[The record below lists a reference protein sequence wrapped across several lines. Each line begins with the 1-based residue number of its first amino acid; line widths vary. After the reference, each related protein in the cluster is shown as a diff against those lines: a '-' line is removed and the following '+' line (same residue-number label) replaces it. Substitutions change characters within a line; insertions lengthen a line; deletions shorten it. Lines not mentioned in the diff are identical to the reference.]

1 MSDTLI
7 LIIENDRLTSF
18 DLRETLRRLG
28 YRVADPVTSGTE
40 GIARATELRPDLII
54 LDIMLEGAPDGI
66 ETARRI
72 KRIMDVPVIYI
83 TGQTSPQIFRRALET
98 DPHGYLIKPFST
110 DDLHAS
116 IETAIR
122 RSGLE
127 RKLRESELRFRSI
140 IEQSRD
146 SIVLTDEDGVIIE
159 WNRAMEA
166 LSGLPRAE
174 AVGSRIWDIQYRFLV
189 DERKKPERL
198 AELESLIRGLL
209 RTGKAGWPEGSLENQ
224 YLGPDGV
231 RHWLEGTL
239 FPIETAKGHM
249 LGYITRDMT
258 ERRQYEVR
266 LKQSEEKFRLQ
277 FKGIPVPTY
286 IWEQRNGD
294 LVLVDYNDAAIKIT
308 GGNIKDYLGITVSRL
323 YANLPEIESDIR
335 RCLAEHETFERE
347 MFYPFQST
355 GEKKYLIVKYAFLPP
370 NQVLVHTQDITV
382 RKQAE
387 EQIRESET
395 RFRLAFEN
403 ALDAMVWAE
412 AETGMLIHC
421 NRAAEKLFGRD
432 RSDIIGRHQTM
443 LHPPEIEDE
452 IRGHF
457 QRQSLGNQDPADTRI
472 ITASGAVR
480 DVLITTSMTEVE
492 GKPVIQGIFRDITD
506 RKKSEQ
512 ALRESEERYRTLF
525 EESPEAIIVL
535 GSDGIVRDTNQ
546 AYTELTGLAREEA
559 VGTPFKDLPMLI
571 PERLVDYNRMLAE
584 LIRGTEFHRV
594 EFPVRHTSGRT
605 VYTEAYA
612 SRIYVTPAE
621 TFLVTFRDITD
632 RTMAEAALQEAN
644 ELLEQ
649 RVRERTNELY
659 KSNLQLWNE
668 IDERRRAEIKL
679 REGEEVARALI
690 NTPSEPVMLVSADG
704 TIIDAN
710 HEIES
715 RFGLPKDRIIGRS
728 MYQFGGV
735 KNSERRMF
743 KVESVLATGNVA
755 RFEERF
761 GDEWYD
767 TIIYPVPDHRGIVT
781 KLAIFSHDI
790 TETRRMQKDIME
802 ISALERQRI
811 GQDLH
816 DGLGQKLTGIAFLT
830 EALKH
835 SLKEKGYPE
844 LEDIGEINANIAESI
859 DQTRKIASG
868 LWIARFESYDVVR
881 ALTELIEDTESL
893 FGITCTLQNEL
904 PEPVRNVTVVTNL
917 YFIARES
924 INNAIKHG
932 RAKSIIM
939 HLRDD
944 AESLHLEIRDN
955 GRGAVKAPGRG
966 KGIGLRIMQYRAGLL
981 GGTVSAQDTGSGF
994 SVLVTVKK
1002 EFIDTHLQP

>member
-1 MSDTLI
+1 MSDTHI

-28 YRVADPVTSGTE
+28 YRVADPVSSGTE
-40 GIARATELRPDLII
+40 GIARASELRPDLII

-72 KRIMDVPVIYI
+72 KRLMDVPVIYI

-127 RKLRESELRFRSI
+127 RKLRESENRFRSI

-174 AVGSRIWDIQYRFLV
+174 AVGQHIWDTMYRFLV
-189 DERKKPERL
+189 EERKKPERL
-198 AELESLIRGLL
+198 AQFKSLILELL
-209 RTGKAGWPEGSLENQ
+209 RTGTPGWPEGTLENQ
-224 YLGPDGV
+224 YQSVNGT

-258 ERRQYEVR
+258 ERRQYEER

-286 IWEQRNGD
+286 IWEERHGEI
-294 LVLVDYNDAAIKIT
+294 VLAEYNDAADKIT
-308 GGNIKDYLGITVSRL
+308 DGNISNFLGITVSRL
-323 YANLPEIESDIR
+323 YADLPDIEADIR
-335 RCLAEHETFERE
+335 RCHAEHETFERE
-347 MFYPFQST
+347 MFYPFRST

-387 EQIRESET
+387 ERIRESET

-412 AETGMLIHC
+412 AETGILIHC
-421 NRAAEKLFGRD
+421 NRAAEKLFGRN
-432 RSDIIGRHQTM
+432 RNEMIGRHQTI
-443 LHPPEIEDE
+443 LHPPDKVNEVRNAFNRQAGGNPAPVEID
-452 IRGHF
+452 
-457 QRQSLGNQDPADTRI
+457 I
-472 ITASGAVR
+472 ITASGAIRNVS
-480 DVLITTSMTEVE
+480 ITTSRTEVE
-492 GKPVIQGIFRDITD
+492 GKPVVQGIFRDITD
-506 RKKSEQ
+506 SKKAEE
-512 ALRESEERYRTLF
+512 ALRQSEERYRTLF

-535 GSDGIVRDTNQ
+535 GSDGIVRNINQ
-546 AYTELTGLAREEA
+546 SYTDLTGLTREEA

-571 PERLVDYNRMLAE
+571 PERLKDYNRMLAE
-584 LIRGTEFHRV
+584 LIRGTELHRV
-594 EFPVRHTSGRT
+594 EFPVRHRSGRT

-612 SRIYVTPAE
+612 SRISVTPTE

-659 KSNLQLWNE
+659 KSNLQLWKE

-715 RFGLPKDRIIGRS
+715 RFGLSKERIIGRS
-728 MYQFGGV
+728 MYEFGGV

-743 KVESVLATGNVA
+743 KVDSVLSTGNVA

-790 TETRRMQKDIME
+790 TETRRMQRDIME

-816 DGLGQKLTGIAFLT
+816 DGLGQKLTGIAFLA

-835 SLKEKGYPE
+835 SMKEKEYPE
-844 LEDIGEINANIAESI
+844 LDDISEIIANIAESI
-859 DQTRKIASG
+859 DQARKIASG
-868 LWIARFESYDVVR
+868 LWIARFESYDV
-881 ALTELIEDTESL
+881 
-893 FGITCTLQNEL
+893 
-904 PEPVRNVTVVTNL
+904 
-917 YFIARES
+917 
-924 INNAIKHG
+924 
-932 RAKSIIM
+932 
-939 HLRDD
+939 
-944 AESLHLEIRDN
+944 
-955 GRGAVKAPGRG
+955 
-966 KGIGLRIMQYRAGLL
+966 
-981 GGTVSAQDTGSGF
+981 AQA
-994 SVLVTVKK
+994 
-1002 EFIDTHLQP
+1002 